1 MVIFIGNERVI
12 SLSNSLTISLSF
24 SSNSASLRFFVL
36 FFSME
41 SQYLASYKK
50 KKKTLSDKQTVLK
63 TTE

>member
-1 MVIFIGNERVI
+1 MVIFLGNERVI

-41 SQYLASYKK
+41 SQYLASYKEK
-50 KKKTLSDKQTVLK
+50 KNINDKQTVLK
-63 TTE
+63 TNE